1 MPQDGLV
8 LRLLGA
14 DARLFVRSLRRRDLA
29 WLLLGGGVLI
39 AYAALSIGGRISGSW
54 SADLLGRMSGAA
66 FEAEVMAALRLIPG
80 RGSLRQNVSAS
91 EMR

>member
-39 AYAALSIGGRISGSW
+39 AYASLSIGGRISGSW